1 MKKILMTASVVVAL
15 AACQKAEEDKVVETR
30 PEVEA
35 TSWKLT
41 VPAQKEEIT
50 KGLSLEGKSLATLWK
65 EGESVHVYKDGSYL
79 SGLDVIPE
87 STDAK
92 FASIS
97 GTITVSGIALD
108 DELTLLFPRKDWDY
122 RGQKGVLLSEEGS
135 IEKKYDYALATVN
148 VNSITPGEGE
158 EGSIATSKA
167 TFENQQNI
175 YRLSFKVGNAPLAV
189 KSLTLTS
196 SREKLVVS
204 KVIGGDTTYGAISV
218 NMATTSEDLADGLIC
233 VAVRNEDTSEQDY
246 HFSLGDADRKAYLAT
261 KHIPADAFTHGFL
274 GIKNVAA
281 TPLQLP
287 IDAVNLTDVA
297 L

>member
-1 MKKILMTASVVVAL
+1 MITASVMVAL
-15 AACQKAEEDKVVETR
+15 AACQKAEEDKMVVTR

-50 KGLSLEGKSLATLWK
+50 KGLALEGKSLNTLWK
-65 EGESVHVYKDGSYL
+65 EGESVHVYKDGNYL
-79 SGLDVIPE
+79 SGLDVMPR

-92 FASIS
+92 HAKMS
-97 GTITVSGIALD
+97 GTITVSSIALD

-158 EGSIATSKA
+158 EGSIVTSNA

-175 YRLSFKVGNAPLAV
+175 YRLSFKVGNTPLAV

-204 KVIGGDTTYGAISV
+204 KIIGGDTTYGAISV
-218 NMATTSEDLADGLIC
+218 NMTTTSEDLADGLIC
-233 VAVRNEDTSEQDY
+233 VAVRSEDTSEQDY